1 MIIVYD
7 MIQMENY
14 KYIKQIEDD
23 IEEDKRL
30 IEEHCALPDAIHK
43 ISITSDYLRGL
54 KDNGSIYNS
63 TYNDLKNKIRQLSDI
78 ARRKCKCEK
87 K

>member
-1 MIIVYD
+1 
-7 MIQMENY
+7 MENY

-30 IEEHCALPDAIHK
+30 TEIHCALPDVMRK
-43 ISITSDYLRGL
+43 VSITSDYLRGL
-54 KDNGSIYNS
+54 KDNGTIDNS
-63 TYNDLKNKIRQLSDI
+63 TYNDLKNKIQQLSDI
-78 ARRKCKCEK
+78 AWRKCKCEK